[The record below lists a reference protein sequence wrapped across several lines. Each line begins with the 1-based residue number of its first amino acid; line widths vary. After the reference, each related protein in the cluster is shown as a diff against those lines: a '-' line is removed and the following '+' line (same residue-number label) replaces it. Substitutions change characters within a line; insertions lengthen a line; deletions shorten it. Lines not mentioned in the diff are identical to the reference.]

1 MLSKLLFLAYIC
13 QFSVTDV
20 KLYMLRVILC
30 GSVFCS
36 YIYKESY
43 K

>member
-1 MLSKLLFLAYIC
+1 MLSKLLFLAYISL
-13 QFSVTDV
+13 FSVTDI
-20 KLYMLRVILC
+20 KLYMLRDILY

-36 YIYKESY
+36 YAYKESY